1 MGFLAGGRIAG
12 KVIAALSKLTAL
24 GMDDVR
30 KAISKLRLTSA
41 GYVTI
46 FFNQMK
52 TEQVLFACSGEIFLR
67 KDFYKRKYYWAWLIV
82 RWALR
87 MRRRFFSEGFS

>member
-1 MGFLAGGRIAG
+1 MDGQWRLGFLACVKTAG
-12 KVIAALSKLTAL
+12 KAIAALSKLTAL

-46 FFNQMK
+46 F
-52 TEQVLFACSGEIFLR
+52 
-67 KDFYKRKYYWAWLIV
+67 LIK
-82 RWALR
+82 
-87 MRRRFFSEGFS
+87 